1 MTKLTSKQRQL
12 LKKKY
17 YDAKQTGSFSGA
29 ASFIRSLKNSIPS
42 NLIRNWLIEQ
52 RAYTLHVPRIKKF
65 KRRRVIC
72 KGIFS
77 QLEVDLIDMKSL
89 ARQNNKVQYLL
100 TCVDCFSKKAFVRT
114 QLNKTSETTAN
125 TLSGILD
132 SIGSS
137 AVEKI
142 HSDEGKEFTGKAV
155 KKMLTKRGITLFS
168 TYNKEL
174 KATIVERFNRTLQS
188 KLYRYMTAYHTDR
201 YVDVLQDIVDSYNNT
216 YHSSLGMTPNE
227 VNSRNAEKVWLR
239 MYVRPT
245 SVKPKPRYAVGDVV
259 RIPSQDKLFR
269 KGYLGAWKEKLYTV
283 SKVLN
288 TVPWTYEISDINGD
302 PYKGGWYEEEL
313 TPAVDTGE
321 YILENVVGY
330 KTTKGKRYVK
340 VKWLGYDSSYNTWE
354 PREAIIPTSESEK
367 ASF

>member
-29 ASFIRSLKNSIPS
+29 ASFIKSLKNGIPS

-65 KRRRVIC
+65 RRRRVIC

-155 KKMLTKRGITLFS
+155 KKMHTSFS
-168 TYNKEL
+168 V
-174 KATIVERFNRTLQS
+174 ATEFKN
-188 KLYRYMTAYHTDR
+188 D
-201 YVDVLQDIVDSYNNT
+201 
-216 YHSSLGMTPNE
+216 
-227 VNSRNAEKVWLR
+227 
-239 MYVRPT
+239 
-245 SVKPKPRYAVGDVV
+245 
-259 RIPSQDKLFR
+259 
-269 KGYLGAWKEKLYTV
+269 
-283 SKVLN
+283 
-288 TVPWTYEISDINGD
+288 
-302 PYKGGWYEEEL
+302 
-313 TPAVDTGE
+313 
-321 YILENVVGY
+321 
-330 KTTKGKRYVK
+330 
-340 VKWLGYDSSYNTWE
+340 
-354 PREAIIPTSESEK
+354 
-367 ASF
+367 